1 MSPHDETT
9 GESMHHRHDRAAR
22 VAATGR
28 VRARRTRPGTA
39 FVALLAVLA
48 ASTGA
53 HAQARPGDPNA
64 AGASGG
70 GVGSGVAGRAADT
83 LRLGLEEAVQ
93 RAVTTN
99 QQVLIA
105 RAQQAQA
112 AGVVKE
118 VRADALPQV
127 DASFG
132 YTRNIQKP
140 VIFFNSGGG
149 VQQITIGNDNDYS
162 IGLTLTQ
169 TLFDFSLGPA
179 RAAARLSREA
189 TADQV
194 EAARTGVALSVR
206 TTYYDVLLSQALVDV
221 QQKALEQARRRLD
234 QVQDFYDAGTGSDFD
249 LLTAQVEV
257 DNLRPPL
264 IQARNQLALNRNQL
278 KRIVGIP
285 LDRPVAL
292 TDTFP
297 APADTSTLQRYLEL
311 AGRRRSDLRS
321 QQVQVQLYQ
330 ENLSS
335 KKLSALPTLDFMA
348 GIQRQASSNSLL
360 PPEKDFAQSA
370 TAGLSFSVPLFDG
383 RKRAGQVQQAQAQE
397 EAARFRLSQLEE
409 DIRLQVQQA
418 YQAMQAARERIQASQ
433 ANVHRAERALQIAET
448 RFKNGLST
456 QVELNDAELA
466 VTRARTNHAQ
476 ALHDY
481 GIARANLMAAVGE
494 R

>member
-1 MSPHDETT
+1 MQH
-9 GESMHHRHDRAAR
+9 GHDRPARDDRARLRAPTAAWKIGIALGALAALVATGPAAR
-22 VAATGR
+22 
-28 VRARRTRPGTA
+28 
-39 FVALLAVLA
+39 
-48 ASTGA
+48 
-53 HAQARPGDPNA
+53 AQEPQ
-64 AGASGG
+64 
-70 GVGSGVAGRAADT
+70 ADT
-83 LRLGLEEAVQ
+83 LRLGLDEAVR
-93 RAVTTN
+93 RATTTN
-99 QQVLIA
+99 EQVLIA
-105 RAQQAQA
+105 RAQQARA
-112 AGVVKE
+112 AGTVKE
-118 VRADALPQV
+118 VRADALPQI
-127 DASFG
+127 DANFG

-140 VIFFNSGGG
+140 VIFFNSGGQ
-149 VQQITIGNDNDYS
+149 VQPITIGNDNDYS

-189 TADQV
+189 TAAEV
-194 EAARTGVALSVR
+194 EAARTNVALSAR
-206 TTYYDVLLSQALVDV
+206 TSYYDVLLSRALVDV
-221 QQKALEQARRRLD
+221 QEKALEQAQRRLS
-234 QVQDFYDAGTGSDFD
+234 QVQDFYDAGTASEFD

-278 KRIVGIP
+278 KRTVGIS

-297 APADTSTLQRYLEL
+297 APADTASLQDYLVL

-321 QQVQVQLYQ
+321 QQVQVQLYH

-335 KKLSALPTLDFMA
+335 KKLSALPTLSLTA
-348 GIQRQASSNSLL
+348 GVRRQASSNDLL
-360 PPEKDFAQSA
+360 PPESQFAQST
-370 TAGLSFSVPLFDG
+370 TAGLQFSVPLFDG
-383 RKRAGQVQQAQAQE
+383 RRRAGQVQQARAQE
-397 EAARFRLSQLEE
+397 EEARFRLAQLQQ

-456 QVELNDAELA
+456 QVELHDAELA
-466 VTRARTNHAQ
+466 VTQARSNRAR

-481 GIARANLMAAVGE
+481 GVARANLMAAVGE